1 MAFNYLETPSYPS
14 FPELKALIS
23 SKFNVLDAY
32 IDEKGI
38 PNFIISP
45 EITKENFKK
54 ASKEF
59 MKLNLM
65 PFLRKEENRYVIK
78 ILLKPFERKGKS
90 NLLNLILLNATLGT
104 IFLAGYYSFINTP
117 ILKEILMKG
126 ENAFFQAALFT
137 ISLFAII
144 GLHESGHILACKI
157 HGLTFSLPYFIPGP
171 PPFGTFGAIVSLKS
185 PPTNK
190 DELFDIGLAGPLAGF
205 IATILIAILSFQLG
219 FLVPEAEVAIW
230 EQQKLVQRMD
240 WPKSPLL
247 FEILLPLIRQIPQ
260 GFRLVLTQI
269 EFAAWVGALL
279 TFLNI
284 LPIWQLDGGHVA
296 RAIFGASGHKIASLI
311 GLIILIFSG
320 YWFFALFLL
329 VWMFG
334 SGRGVVGAEPLDDV
348 SPLSNS
354 RKILY
359 ILSIVML
366 ILCFIAFPYF

>member
-1 MAFNYLETPSYPS
+1 MTFNYLEASSPS
-14 FPELKALIS
+14 FFELKALIS

-45 EITKENFKK
+45 EVTKENFKK
-54 ASKEF
+54 TSKELI
-59 MKLNLM
+59 KLNLI
-65 PFLRKEENRYVIK
+65 PFLRKEGDRYIIK
-78 ILLKPFERKGKS
+78 ILLKPLERKGKS
-90 NLLNLILLNATLGT
+90 NFLNLILLSATLGT

-117 ILKEILMKG
+117 VLRDILMKS

-137 ISLFAII
+137 ASLFAII
-144 GLHESGHILACKI
+144 GLHESGHIVACKI
-157 HGLTFSLPYFIPGP
+157 HGLDFSLPYFIPGP

-185 PPTNK
+185 PPTNR
-190 DELFDIGLAGPLAGF
+190 DELFDIGFAGPLAGF
-205 IATILIAILSFQLG
+205 IATTLIAILSFQLG
-219 FLVPEAEVAIW
+219 FIVPETEVAVW

-240 WPKSPLL
+240 WPRSPLL
-247 FEILLPLIRQIPQ
+247 FELLLPFIRQIPQ

-296 RAIFGASGHKIASLI
+296 RSIFGASGHKIASAI
-311 GLIILIFSG
+311 GLLVLIFSG

-329 VWMFG
+329 LWMFG
-334 SGRGVVGAEPLDDV
+334 GGRGLIGAEPLDDI

-359 ILSIVML
+359 ALSLIML
-366 ILCFIAFPYF
+366 ILCFIAFPSF

>member
-1 MAFNYLETPSYPS
+1 MTFNYLEASSPS
-14 FPELKALIS
+14 FFELKALIS

-45 EITKENFKK
+45 EVTKENFKK
-54 ASKEF
+54 TSKELI
-59 MKLNLM
+59 KLNLI
-65 PFLRKEENRYVIK
+65 PFLRKEGDRYIIK
-78 ILLKPFERKGKS
+78 ILLKPLERKGKS
-90 NLLNLILLNATLGT
+90 SFLNLILLSATLGT

-117 ILKEILMKG
+117 VLRDILMKS

-137 ISLFAII
+137 ASLFAII
-144 GLHESGHILACKI
+144 GLHESGHIVACKI
-157 HGLTFSLPYFIPGP
+157 HGLDFSLPYFIPGP

-185 PPTNK
+185 PPTNR
-190 DELFDIGLAGPLAGF
+190 DELFDIGFAGPLAGF
-205 IATILIAILSFQLG
+205 IATTLIAILSFQLG
-219 FLVPEAEVAIW
+219 FIVPETEVAVW

-240 WPKSPLL
+240 WPRSPLL
-247 FEILLPLIRQIPQ
+247 FELLLPFIRQIPQ

-296 RAIFGASGHKIASLI
+296 RSIFGASGHKIASAI
-311 GLIILIFSG
+311 GLLVLIFSG

-329 VWMFG
+329 LWMFG
-334 SGRGVVGAEPLDDV
+334 GGRGLIGAEPLDDI

-359 ILSIVML
+359 ALSLIML
-366 ILCFIAFPYF
+366 ILCFIAFPSF

>member
-1 MAFNYLETPSYPS
+1 MTFNYLEASSPS
-14 FPELKALIS
+14 FFELKALIS

-45 EITKENFKK
+45 EVTKENFKK
-54 ASKEF
+54 ASKELI
-59 MKLNLM
+59 KLNLI
-65 PFLRKEENRYVIK
+65 PFLRKEGDRYIIK
-78 ILLKPFERKGKS
+78 ILLKPLERKGKS
-90 NLLNLILLNATLGT
+90 NFLNLILLSATLGT

-117 ILKEILMKG
+117 VLRDILMKS

-137 ISLFAII
+137 ASLFAII
-144 GLHESGHILACKI
+144 GLHESGHIVACKI
-157 HGLTFSLPYFIPGP
+157 HGLDFSLPYFIPGP

-185 PPTNK
+185 PPTNR
-190 DELFDIGLAGPLAGF
+190 DELFDIGFAGPLAGF
-205 IATILIAILSFQLG
+205 IATTLIAILSFQLG
-219 FLVPEAEVAIW
+219 FIVPETEVAVW

-240 WPKSPLL
+240 WPRSPLL
-247 FEILLPLIRQIPQ
+247 FELLLPFIRQIPQ

-296 RAIFGASGHKIASLI
+296 RSIFGASGHKIASAI
-311 GLIILIFSG
+311 GLLVLIFSG

-329 VWMFG
+329 LWMFG
-334 SGRGVVGAEPLDDV
+334 GGRGLIGAEPLDDI

-359 ILSIVML
+359 ALSLIML
-366 ILCFIAFPYF
+366 ILCFIAFPSF

>member
-190 DELFDIGLAGPLAGF
+190 DELFDIGFAGPLAGF

-366 ILCFIAFPYF
+366 VLCFIAFPYF

>member
-1 MAFNYLETPSYPS
+1 MTFNYLEASSPS
-14 FPELKALIS
+14 FFELKALIS

-45 EITKENFKK
+45 EVTKENFKK
-54 ASKEF
+54 ASKELI
-59 MKLNLM
+59 KLNLI
-65 PFLRKEENRYVIK
+65 PFLRKEGDRYIIK
-78 ILLKPFERKGKS
+78 ILLKPLERKGKS
-90 NLLNLILLNATLGT
+90 SFLNLILLSATLGT

-117 ILKEILMKG
+117 VLRDILMKS

-137 ISLFAII
+137 ASLFAII
-144 GLHESGHILACKI
+144 GLHESGHIVACKI
-157 HGLTFSLPYFIPGP
+157 HGLDFSLPYFIPGP

-185 PPTNK
+185 PPTNR
-190 DELFDIGLAGPLAGF
+190 DELFDIGFAGPLAGF
-205 IATILIAILSFQLG
+205 IATTLIAILSFQLG
-219 FLVPEAEVAIW
+219 FIVPETEVAVW

-240 WPKSPLL
+240 WPRSPLL
-247 FEILLPLIRQIPQ
+247 FELLLPFIRQIPQ

-296 RAIFGASGHKIASLI
+296 RSIFGASGHKIASAI
-311 GLIILIFSG
+311 GLLVLIFSG

-329 VWMFG
+329 LWMFG
-334 SGRGVVGAEPLDDV
+334 GGRGLIGAEPLDDI

-359 ILSIVML
+359 ALSLIML
-366 ILCFIAFPYF
+366 ILCFIAFPSF

>member
-32 IDEKGI
+32 IDERGI

-157 HGLTFSLPYFIPGP
+157 HGLAFSLPYFIPGP
-171 PPFGTFGAIVSLKS
+171 PPFGTFGAIVSTAGCFSAWVLIQGRVA
-185 PPTNK
+185 
-190 DELFDIGLAGPLAGF
+190 FALAREERFWRPLAYVHPRY
-205 IATILIAILSFQLG
+205 ATPSHA
-219 FLVPEAEVAIW
+219 
-230 EQQKLVQRMD
+230 
-240 WPKSPLL
+240 
-247 FEILLPLIRQIPQ
+247 
-260 GFRLVLTQI
+260 
-269 EFAAWVGALL
+269 
-279 TFLNI
+279 
-284 LPIWQLDGGHVA
+284 
-296 RAIFGASGHKIASLI
+296 
-311 GLIILIFSG
+311 LIFS
-320 YWFFALFLL
+320 
-329 VWMFG
+329 
-334 SGRGVVGAEPLDDV
+334 S
-348 SPLSNS
+348 
-354 RKILY
+354 
-359 ILSIVML
+359 ILSAIIIVL
-366 ILCFIAFPYF
+366 IPSFPV